1 MKAIF
6 VVDYRIGRMLTAILG
21 ALFLFPLVASSEERQ
36 PDFSVAISPAQ
47 AVKSQYFRDFCESSR
62 TKAILENLTFSLSKT
77 FLNPCENEGEKQPK
91 GYHSPSNGISYSAE
105 KNLSEKQPEK
115 QPTNSDAPFLFN
127 PEEFSLFDAND
138 LKTYRILLSNLIQN
152 LSGKEDEFPLR
163 EILSSAVDALKNVD
177 VVQFEGFC
185 QQESK
190 QTDYLLSLVAKG
202 DLRQLRF
209 FLLFLK
215 EGIDYQR
222 IAADQSL
229 GTIFKFDLSRFCS
242 SSEKSSFDEF
252 YVFAREIKETNQSL
266 LIASYDLLL
275 LESRI
280 TLDSQTAFLDIV
292 SKGSIF
298 IANFNE
304 AYYKNQLNDI
314 PGHTENKVDSP
325 ADQNHLDFLET
336 MERVSWVLSDEE
348 GKTILKSEFKL
359 RNAEV
364 VQELANIIQGWKAM
378 LALGQ
383 RFEYE
388 KTSSNPAIMRG
399 LSEPLSVSA
408 DGEMLR
414 VTFDLTNKNFVE
426 LSQISL
432 DYLVENMKT
441 GKLRYEYDFQ
451 LRGSDQMTPKVK
463 CNFKFHSSPEEQPN
477 QPNTGEHLQNTL

>member
-6 VVDYRIGRMLTAILG
+6 AVDYRIGRMLTAILG
-21 ALFLFPLVASSEERQ
+21 VLFLFPLVAQSEERQ
-36 PDFSVAISPAQ
+36 PDFLVAISPAQ

-77 FLNPCENEGEKQPK
+77 FLNPCENEDEKQSE
-91 GYHSPSNGISYSAE
+91 GDHPSSDGKPSGD
-105 KNLSEKQPEK
+105 
-115 QPTNSDAPFLFN
+115 SDASSPFD
-127 PEEFSLFDAND
+127 PEEFPLFDASD

-152 LSGKEDEFPLR
+152 LSGNEDEFPLR
-163 EILSSAVDALKNVD
+163 EILSSAVGALKNID
-177 VVQFEGFC
+177 AIQFEGFC
-185 QQESK
+185 QPESK
-190 QTDYLLSLVAKG
+190 QTDYVLSLVAKG

-229 GTIFKFDLSRFCS
+229 GTIFKFNLSRFCS
-242 SSEKSSFDEF
+242 SSEKSSSDEF
-252 YVFAREIKETNQSL
+252 YIFVRKIKETNQFL
-266 LIASYDLLL
+266 LVASYDLPL

-280 TLDSQTAFLDIV
+280 TLDSQTVFLDTV

-298 IANFNE
+298 VANFNE
-304 AYYKNQLNDI
+304 AYYEKQLNNI
-314 PGHTENKVDSP
+314 PGFAENKIDSP
-325 ADQNHLDFLET
+325 ADQNQLDFLRT
-336 MERVSWVLSDEE
+336 MERVSWVLADEE

-364 VQELANIIQGWKAM
+364 VQELVNVIQGWKAM

-388 KTSSNPAIMRG
+388 KANSSPTIMRG
-399 LSEPLSVSA
+399 LSEPLNASS
-408 DGEMLR
+408 DGETLR

-432 DYLVENMKT
+432 DYLVENMKV
-441 GKLRYEYDFQ
+441 GKLRYKYDFQ
-451 LRGSDQMTPKVK
+451 LRGSDEMTPKMK
-463 CNFKFHSSPEEQPN
+463 CNFDIHSDNEN
-477 QPNTGEHLQNTL
+477 QPKAGEQLQKFQ